1 MHDSR
6 IIEVDGV
13 FLGAALALP
22 DGEGW
27 RIVASDA
34 RVSRIDGTVAASYG
48 EAQRLA
54 RSAFFTWRPE
64 PTTATAGAA

>member
-22 DGEGW
+22 GGEGW

-34 RVSRIDGTVAASYG
+34 RVSRVDGTVAASYS
-48 EAQRLA
+48 EAQQVA
-54 RSAFFTWRPE
+54 RAAFFTWRPE
-64 PTTATAGAA
+64 VVAASAA